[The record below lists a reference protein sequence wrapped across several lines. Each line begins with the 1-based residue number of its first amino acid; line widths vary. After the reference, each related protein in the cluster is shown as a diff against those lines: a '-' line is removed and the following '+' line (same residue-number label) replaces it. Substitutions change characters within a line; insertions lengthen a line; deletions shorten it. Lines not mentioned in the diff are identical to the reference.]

1 MRNIILYLNDDT
13 FISKKYPDK
22 NFSNLD
28 YCLIGSKC
36 SNSFIK
42 EKLITFF
49 KVRIP
54 DILKDKS
61 ILKAE
66 LFIHIDSNKNH
77 IFKEKVDIEIKRI
90 SEYYNLRTITWN
102 DRVSMENI
110 RGYLPIGISDTSNYI
125 CLNITG
131 TIKAWAMNK
140 YPNYG
145 LALSLNY
152 PYQIL
157 EFTSS
162 RGCNKP
168 YILVTFEDRIID
180 NCYPKCECPPIR
192 ITGPMGPR
200 GATGPTGSTGPTGEI
215 GPTGNTG
222 ATGATG
228 SIGPTGVTGPTG
240 NTGVTGEIGPTG
252 NTGATG
258 SIGPTGATGPTGNTG
273 ATGSIGPTGVTG
285 PTGNT
290 GVTGEI
296 GPTGNTGVT
305 GEIGPTGNTGATG
318 SIGPMGATGPT
329 GNTGATGEIGPT
341 GNTGVT
347 GEIGPTGNTGA
358 TGSIGPMGAT
368 GPTGNTGVTGEI
380 GPTGPTGN
388 TGATGSIGP
397 MGATGPTGNTGATGS
412 IGPTGVTGPTGNT
425 GVTGEIGPTGNTGAT
440 GSIGPMG
447 ATGPTGNTG
456 ATGEIGPTGN
466 TGVTGEIGPT
476 GPTGNTGVTGEIGP
490 TGPTGN
496 TGVTGSIG
504 PTGAT
509 GPTGNSSQPVANF
522 LVNAPSPQ
530 TLNNGD
536 AITGWQTIIGNSSSI
551 TVDANGTFT
560 VQENGVYYISVSV
573 ALQPGSSSINQYSFA
588 ILFPILGGKDLAGL
602 TTEPGGGG
610 ILSGYFAGF
619 LFGGTTFTINN
630 FSSTTVGIRNGQS
643 AGTAATLTIF
653 RIADTVMT

>member
-36 SNSFIK
+36 SNSFVK

-200 GATGPTGSTGPTGEI
+200 GATGSTGPTGVT
-215 GPTGNTG
+215 GPTGS
-222 ATGATG
+222 TGATG

-240 NTGVTGEIGPTG
+240 NTGVTG
-252 NTGATG
+252 
-258 SIGPTGATGPTGNTG
+258 SIGPTGATGPTG
-273 ATGSIGPTGVTG
+273 
-285 PTGNT
+285 
-290 GVTGEI
+290 VTGEI
-296 GPTGNTGVT
+296 GPTGA
-305 GEIGPTGNTGATG
+305 TGA
-318 SIGPMGATGPT
+318 
-329 GNTGATGEIGPT
+329 
-341 GNTGVT
+341 
-347 GEIGPTGNTGA
+347 
-358 TGSIGPMGAT
+358 
-368 GPTGNTGVTGEI
+368 
-380 GPTGPTGN
+380 
-388 TGATGSIGP
+388 
-397 MGATGPTGNTGATGS
+397 
-412 IGPTGVTGPTGNT
+412 TGVTGPTG
-425 GVTGEIGPTGNTGAT
+425 
-440 GSIGPMG
+440 
-447 ATGPTGNTG
+447 
-456 ATGEIGPTGN
+456 
-466 TGVTGEIGPT
+466 
-476 GPTGNTGVTGEIGP
+476 
-490 TGPTGN
+490 
-496 TGVTGSIG
+496 
-504 PTGAT
+504 PTGA
-509 GPTGNSSQPVANF
+509 TGNSSQPVANF

-610 ILSGYFAGF
+610 VLSGYFAGF

>member
-36 SNSFIK
+36 SNSFVK

-180 NCYPKCECPPIR
+180 NCYPKCECLPIR

-200 GATGPTGSTGPTGEI
+200 GATGST
-215 GPTGNTG
+215 
-222 ATGATG
+222 
-228 SIGPTGVTGPTG
+228 GPTGVTGPTG
-240 NTGVTGEIGPTG
+240 S
-252 NTGATG
+252 TGATG
-258 SIGPTGATGPTGNTG
+258 SIGPTGPTGNTG

-285 PTGNT
+285 PTGA
-290 GVTGEI
+290 
-296 GPTGNTGVT
+296 
-305 GEIGPTGNTGATG
+305 TGA
-318 SIGPMGATGPT
+318 
-329 GNTGATGEIGPT
+329 
-341 GNTGVT
+341 
-347 GEIGPTGNTGA
+347 
-358 TGSIGPMGAT
+358 
-368 GPTGNTGVTGEI
+368 
-380 GPTGPTGN
+380 
-388 TGATGSIGP
+388 
-397 MGATGPTGNTGATGS
+397 
-412 IGPTGVTGPTGNT
+412 TGVTGPTG
-425 GVTGEIGPTGNTGAT
+425 
-440 GSIGPMG
+440 
-447 ATGPTGNTG
+447 
-456 ATGEIGPTGN
+456 
-466 TGVTGEIGPT
+466 PT
-476 GPTGNTGVTGEIGP
+476 GPTG
-490 TGPTGN
+490 
-496 TGVTGSIG
+496 
-504 PTGAT
+504 A
-509 GPTGNSSQPVANF
+509 TGNSSQPVANF

-610 ILSGYFAGF
+610 VLSGYFAGF

>member
-36 SNSFIK
+36 SNSFVK

-200 GATGPTGSTGPTGEI
+200 GATGSTGPMGVTGPTGSTGATGSIGPT

-222 ATGATG
+222 ATGSIGPTGVTGPTGSTGATG

-240 NTGVTGEIGPTG
+240 NTGVTGSIGPTGATGPTG
-252 NTGATG
+252 NTGVTG
-258 SIGPTGATGPTGNTG
+258 SIGPTGATGPTGNTGEIGPTGATGPTGVTGEIGPTGNTG

-285 PTGNT
+285 PTG
-290 GVTGEI
+290 
-296 GPTGNTGVT
+296 
-305 GEIGPTGNTGATG
+305 A
-318 SIGPMGATGPT
+318 
-329 GNTGATGEIGPT
+329 
-341 GNTGVT
+341 
-347 GEIGPTGNTGA
+347 
-358 TGSIGPMGAT
+358 
-368 GPTGNTGVTGEI
+368 
-380 GPTGPTGN
+380 
-388 TGATGSIGP
+388 
-397 MGATGPTGNTGATGS
+397 
-412 IGPTGVTGPTGNT
+412 
-425 GVTGEIGPTGNTGAT
+425 
-440 GSIGPMG
+440 
-447 ATGPTGNTG
+447 
-456 ATGEIGPTGN
+456 
-466 TGVTGEIGPT
+466 
-476 GPTGNTGVTGEIGP
+476 
-490 TGPTGN
+490 
-496 TGVTGSIG
+496 TGSIG

-509 GPTGNSSQPVANF
+509 GATGVTGPTGPTGATGNSSQPVANF

-551 TVDANGTFT
+551 TVDTNGTFT

-610 ILSGYFAGF
+610 VLSGYFAGF

>member
-36 SNSFIK
+36 SNSFVK

-200 GATGPTGSTGPTGEI
+200 GATGSTGPMGVTGPTGS
-215 GPTGNTG
+215 
-222 ATGATG
+222 TGATG
-228 SIGPTGVTGPTG
+228 SIGP
-240 NTGVTGEIGPTG
+240 
-252 NTGATG
+252 
-258 SIGPTGATGPTGNTG
+258 TGPTGNTG

-290 GVTGEI
+290 G
-296 GPTGNTGVT
+296 
-305 GEIGPTGNTGATG
+305 
-318 SIGPMGATGPT
+318 
-329 GNTGATGEIGPT
+329 
-341 GNTGVT
+341 
-347 GEIGPTGNTGA
+347 
-358 TGSIGPMGAT
+358 
-368 GPTGNTGVTGEI
+368 
-380 GPTGPTGN
+380 
-388 TGATGSIGP
+388 
-397 MGATGPTGNTGATGS
+397 ATGS
-412 IGPTGVTGPTGNT
+412 IGPTGVTGPTG
-425 GVTGEIGPTGNTGAT
+425 A
-440 GSIGPMG
+440 
-447 ATGPTGNTG
+447 
-456 ATGEIGPTGN
+456 
-466 TGVTGEIGPT
+466 
-476 GPTGNTGVTGEIGP
+476 
-490 TGPTGN
+490 
-496 TGVTGSIG
+496 TGSIG

-509 GPTGNSSQPVANF
+509 GATGVTGPTGPTGATGNSSQPVANF

-551 TVDANGTFT
+551 TVDTNGTFT

-610 ILSGYFAGF
+610 VLSGYFAGF

>member
-36 SNSFIK
+36 SNSFVK

-180 NCYPKCECPPIR
+180 NCYPKCECLPIR

-200 GATGPTGSTGPTGEI
+200 GATGSTGPTGVTGPTGSTGATGSIGPT

-222 ATGATG
+222 ATGSIGPTGVTGPTGSTGATG

-240 NTGVTGEIGPTG
+240 NTGVTGSIGPTGATGPTGVTGEIGPTG
-252 NTGATG
+252 VTG
-258 SIGPTGATGPTGNTG
+258 SIGPTGATGVTGEIGPTGPTGVTGSIGPTGATGPTGNTGVTGVTGPTGATGPTGVTGEIGPTGATGPTGVTGEIGPTGATGPTGPTGNTG

-285 PTGNT
+285 PTGA
-290 GVTGEI
+290 
-296 GPTGNTGVT
+296 
-305 GEIGPTGNTGATG
+305 TGA
-318 SIGPMGATGPT
+318 
-329 GNTGATGEIGPT
+329 
-341 GNTGVT
+341 
-347 GEIGPTGNTGA
+347 
-358 TGSIGPMGAT
+358 
-368 GPTGNTGVTGEI
+368 
-380 GPTGPTGN
+380 
-388 TGATGSIGP
+388 
-397 MGATGPTGNTGATGS
+397 
-412 IGPTGVTGPTGNT
+412 TGVTGPTG
-425 GVTGEIGPTGNTGAT
+425 
-440 GSIGPMG
+440 
-447 ATGPTGNTG
+447 
-456 ATGEIGPTGN
+456 
-466 TGVTGEIGPT
+466 
-476 GPTGNTGVTGEIGP
+476 
-490 TGPTGN
+490 
-496 TGVTGSIG
+496 
-504 PTGAT
+504 PTGA
-509 GPTGNSSQPVANF
+509 TGNSSQPVANF

-610 ILSGYFAGF
+610 VLSGYFAGF

>member
-77 IFKEKVDIEIKRI
+77 VFKEKVDIEIKRI

-200 GATGPTGSTGPTGEI
+200 GATGPTGAIGPTGPTGNTGATGSIGPTGATGPTGEIGPTGPTGAIGPTGSTGPTGEI

-252 NTGATG
+252 PTGNTGATG
-258 SIGPTGATGPTGNTG
+258 SIGPTGVTGPTGEIGPTGPTGNTG

-285 PTGNT
+285 PTG
-290 GVTGEI
+290 EI
-296 GPTGNTGVT
+296 GPTGD
-305 GEIGPTGNTGATG
+305 I
-318 SIGPMGATGPT
+318 
-329 GNTGATGEIGPT
+329 
-341 GNTGVT
+341 
-347 GEIGPTGNTGA
+347 
-358 TGSIGPMGAT
+358 
-368 GPTGNTGVTGEI
+368 
-380 GPTGPTGN
+380 
-388 TGATGSIGP
+388 
-397 MGATGPTGNTGATGS
+397 
-412 IGPTGVTGPTGNT
+412 
-425 GVTGEIGPTGNTGAT
+425 
-440 GSIGPMG
+440 
-447 ATGPTGNTG
+447 
-456 ATGEIGPTGN
+456 
-466 TGVTGEIGPT
+466 
-476 GPTGNTGVTGEIGP
+476 
-490 TGPTGN
+490 
-496 TGVTGSIG
+496 
-504 PTGAT
+504 
-509 GPTGNSSQPVANF
+509 
-522 LVNAPSPQ
+522 
-530 TLNNGD
+530 
-536 AITGWQTIIGNSSSI
+536 
-551 TVDANGTFT
+551 
-560 VQENGVYYISVSV
+560 
-573 ALQPGSSSINQYSFA
+573 
-588 ILFPILGGKDLAGL
+588 
-602 TTEPGGGG
+602 
-610 ILSGYFAGF
+610 
-619 LFGGTTFTINN
+619 
-630 FSSTTVGIRNGQS
+630 
-643 AGTAATLTIF
+643 
-653 RIADTVMT
+653 

>member
-36 SNSFIK
+36 SNSFVK

-180 NCYPKCECPPIR
+180 NCYPKCECLPIR

-200 GATGPTGSTGPTGEI
+200 GATGSTGPTGVTGPTGSTGATGSIGPT

-222 ATGATG
+222 ATGSIGPTGVTGPTGSTGATG

-240 NTGVTGEIGPTG
+240 NTGVTGSIGPTGATGPTGVTGEIGPTG
-252 NTGATG
+252 VT
-258 SIGPTGATGPTGNTG
+258 GPTGATGPTGNTG

-285 PTGNT
+285 PTGA
-290 GVTGEI
+290 
-296 GPTGNTGVT
+296 
-305 GEIGPTGNTGATG
+305 TGA
-318 SIGPMGATGPT
+318 
-329 GNTGATGEIGPT
+329 
-341 GNTGVT
+341 
-347 GEIGPTGNTGA
+347 
-358 TGSIGPMGAT
+358 
-368 GPTGNTGVTGEI
+368 
-380 GPTGPTGN
+380 
-388 TGATGSIGP
+388 
-397 MGATGPTGNTGATGS
+397 
-412 IGPTGVTGPTGNT
+412 TGVTGPTG
-425 GVTGEIGPTGNTGAT
+425 
-440 GSIGPMG
+440 
-447 ATGPTGNTG
+447 
-456 ATGEIGPTGN
+456 
-466 TGVTGEIGPT
+466 PT
-476 GPTGNTGVTGEIGP
+476 GPTG
-490 TGPTGN
+490 
-496 TGVTGSIG
+496 
-504 PTGAT
+504 A
-509 GPTGNSSQPVANF
+509 TGNSSQPVANF

-610 ILSGYFAGF
+610 VLSGYFAGF

>member
-36 SNSFIK
+36 SNSFVK

-200 GATGPTGSTGPTGEI
+200 GATGSTGPTGVTGPTGNTGVTGSIGPTGATGPTGVTGEI
-215 GPTGNTG
+215 GPTG
-222 ATGATG
+222 A
-228 SIGPTGVTGPTG
+228 TGPTG

-252 NTGATG
+252 ATGPTGNTGVTG
-258 SIGPTGATGPTGNTG
+258 EIGLTGATGPTGNTG

-285 PTGNT
+285 PTG
-290 GVTGEI
+290 
-296 GPTGNTGVT
+296 
-305 GEIGPTGNTGATG
+305 A
-318 SIGPMGATGPT
+318 
-329 GNTGATGEIGPT
+329 
-341 GNTGVT
+341 
-347 GEIGPTGNTGA
+347 
-358 TGSIGPMGAT
+358 
-368 GPTGNTGVTGEI
+368 
-380 GPTGPTGN
+380 
-388 TGATGSIGP
+388 
-397 MGATGPTGNTGATGS
+397 
-412 IGPTGVTGPTGNT
+412 TGVTGPTG
-425 GVTGEIGPTGNTGAT
+425 P
-440 GSIGPMG
+440 
-447 ATGPTGNTG
+447 
-456 ATGEIGPTGN
+456 
-466 TGVTGEIGPT
+466 
-476 GPTGNTGVTGEIGP
+476 
-490 TGPTGN
+490 
-496 TGVTGSIG
+496 
-504 PTGAT
+504 T

-610 ILSGYFAGF
+610 VLSGYFAGF

>member
-36 SNSFIK
+36 SNSFVK

-140 YPNYG
+140 YHNYG

-180 NCYPKCECPPIR
+180 NCYPKCECLPIR

-200 GATGPTGSTGPTGEI
+200 GATGSTGPTGVTGPTGSTGATGSIGPT

-222 ATGATG
+222 ATGSIGATGVTGPTGSTGATG

-240 NTGVTGEIGPTG
+240 NTGVTG
-252 NTGATG
+252 
-258 SIGPTGATGPTGNTG
+258 SIGPTGATG
-273 ATGSIGPTGVTG
+273 ATGVTG
-285 PTGNT
+285 PTG
-290 GVTGEI
+290 
-296 GPTGNTGVT
+296 
-305 GEIGPTGNTGATG
+305 A
-318 SIGPMGATGPT
+318 
-329 GNTGATGEIGPT
+329 
-341 GNTGVT
+341 
-347 GEIGPTGNTGA
+347 
-358 TGSIGPMGAT
+358 
-368 GPTGNTGVTGEI
+368 
-380 GPTGPTGN
+380 
-388 TGATGSIGP
+388 
-397 MGATGPTGNTGATGS
+397 
-412 IGPTGVTGPTGNT
+412 
-425 GVTGEIGPTGNTGAT
+425 
-440 GSIGPMG
+440 
-447 ATGPTGNTG
+447 
-456 ATGEIGPTGN
+456 
-466 TGVTGEIGPT
+466 
-476 GPTGNTGVTGEIGP
+476 
-490 TGPTGN
+490 
-496 TGVTGSIG
+496 
-504 PTGAT
+504 
-509 GPTGNSSQPVANF
+509 TGNSSQPVANF

-610 ILSGYFAGF
+610 VLSGYFAGF

>member
-1 MRNIILYLNDDT
+1 
-13 FISKKYPDK
+13 
-22 NFSNLD
+22 
-28 YCLIGSKC
+28 
-36 SNSFIK
+36 
-42 EKLITFF
+42 
-49 KVRIP
+49 
-54 DILKDKS
+54 
-61 ILKAE
+61 
-66 LFIHIDSNKNH
+66 
-77 IFKEKVDIEIKRI
+77 
-90 SEYYNLRTITWN
+90 
-102 DRVSMENI
+102 
-110 RGYLPIGISDTSNYI
+110 
-125 CLNITG
+125 
-131 TIKAWAMNK
+131 
-140 YPNYG
+140 
-145 LALSLNY
+145 
-152 PYQIL
+152 
-157 EFTSS
+157 
-162 RGCNKP
+162 
-168 YILVTFEDRIID
+168 
-180 NCYPKCECPPIR
+180 
-192 ITGPMGPR
+192 
-200 GATGPTGSTGPTGEI
+200 
-215 GPTGNTG
+215 
-222 ATGATG
+222 
-228 SIGPTGVTGPTG
+228 
-240 NTGVTGEIGPTG
+240 
-252 NTGATG
+252 
-258 SIGPTGATGPTGNTG
+258 
-273 ATGSIGPTGVTG
+273 
-285 PTGNT
+285 
-290 GVTGEI
+290 
-296 GPTGNTGVT
+296 TGNTGVT

-341 GNTGVT
+341 
-347 GEIGPTGNTGA
+347 
-358 TGSIGPMGAT
+358 
-368 GPTGNTGVTGEI
+368 
-380 GPTGPTGN
+380 
-388 TGATGSIGP
+388 
-397 MGATGPTGNTGATGS
+397 
-412 IGPTGVTGPTGNT
+412 
-425 GVTGEIGPTGNTGAT
+425 
-440 GSIGPMG
+440 
-447 ATGPTGNTG
+447 
-456 ATGEIGPTGN
+456 GPTGN

>member
-36 SNSFIK
+36 SNSFVK

-200 GATGPTGSTGPTGEI
+200 GATGSTGPTGVTGPTGSTGATGSIGPT

-222 ATGATG
+222 ATGSIGPTGVTGPTGSTGATG

-252 NTGATG
+252 V
-258 SIGPTGATGPTGNTG
+258 TGPTGNTG

-285 PTGNT
+285 PTG
-290 GVTGEI
+290 
-296 GPTGNTGVT
+296 
-305 GEIGPTGNTGATG
+305 A
-318 SIGPMGATGPT
+318 
-329 GNTGATGEIGPT
+329 
-341 GNTGVT
+341 
-347 GEIGPTGNTGA
+347 
-358 TGSIGPMGAT
+358 
-368 GPTGNTGVTGEI
+368 
-380 GPTGPTGN
+380 
-388 TGATGSIGP
+388 
-397 MGATGPTGNTGATGS
+397 
-412 IGPTGVTGPTGNT
+412 
-425 GVTGEIGPTGNTGAT
+425 
-440 GSIGPMG
+440 
-447 ATGPTGNTG
+447 
-456 ATGEIGPTGN
+456 
-466 TGVTGEIGPT
+466 
-476 GPTGNTGVTGEIGP
+476 
-490 TGPTGN
+490 
-496 TGVTGSIG
+496 TGSIG

-509 GPTGNSSQPVANF
+509 GATGVTGPTGPTGATGNSSQPVANF

-610 ILSGYFAGF
+610 VLSGYFAGF

>member
-36 SNSFIK
+36 SNSFVK

-200 GATGPTGSTGPTGEI
+200 GATGSTGPMGVTGPTGS
-215 GPTGNTG
+215 
-222 ATGATG
+222 TGATG

-240 NTGVTGEIGPTG
+240 NTGVTG
-252 NTGATG
+252 
-258 SIGPTGATGPTGNTG
+258 SIGPT
-273 ATGSIGPTGVTG
+273 
-285 PTGNT
+285 
-290 GVTGEI
+290 
-296 GPTGNTGVT
+296 
-305 GEIGPTGNTGATG
+305 
-318 SIGPMGATGPT
+318 
-329 GNTGATGEIGPT
+329 
-341 GNTGVT
+341 
-347 GEIGPTGNTGA
+347 
-358 TGSIGPMGAT
+358 GAT

-380 GPTGPTGN
+380 GPTG
-388 TGATGSIGP
+388 A
-397 MGATGPTGNTGATGS
+397 
-412 IGPTGVTGPTGNT
+412 TGPTGNT
-425 GVTGEIGPTGNTGAT
+425 GVTGEIGPTGATGAT
-440 GSIGPMG
+440 G
-447 ATGPTGNTG
+447 
-456 ATGEIGPTGN
+456 
-466 TGVTGEIGPT
+466 VTGPT
-476 GPTGNTGVTGEIGP
+476 GPTG
-490 TGPTGN
+490 
-496 TGVTGSIG
+496 
-504 PTGAT
+504 A
-509 GPTGNSSQPVANF
+509 TGNSSQPVANF

-551 TVDANGTFT
+551 TVDTNGTFT

-610 ILSGYFAGF
+610 VLSGYFAGF

>member
-1 MRNIILYLNDDT
+1 
-13 FISKKYPDK
+13 
-22 NFSNLD
+22 
-28 YCLIGSKC
+28 
-36 SNSFIK
+36 
-42 EKLITFF
+42 
-49 KVRIP
+49 
-54 DILKDKS
+54 
-61 ILKAE
+61 
-66 LFIHIDSNKNH
+66 
-77 IFKEKVDIEIKRI
+77 
-90 SEYYNLRTITWN
+90 
-102 DRVSMENI
+102 
-110 RGYLPIGISDTSNYI
+110 
-125 CLNITG
+125 
-131 TIKAWAMNK
+131 
-140 YPNYG
+140 
-145 LALSLNY
+145 
-152 PYQIL
+152 
-157 EFTSS
+157 
-162 RGCNKP
+162 
-168 YILVTFEDRIID
+168 
-180 NCYPKCECPPIR
+180 
-192 ITGPMGPR
+192 
-200 GATGPTGSTGPTGEI
+200 
-215 GPTGNTG
+215 
-222 ATGATG
+222 
-228 SIGPTGVTGPTG
+228 
-240 NTGVTGEIGPTG
+240 
-252 NTGATG
+252 
-258 SIGPTGATGPTGNTG
+258 
-273 ATGSIGPTGVTG
+273 
-285 PTGNT
+285 
-290 GVTGEI
+290 
-296 GPTGNTGVT
+296 
-305 GEIGPTGNTGATG
+305 
-318 SIGPMGATGPT
+318 
-329 GNTGATGEIGPT
+329 
-341 GNTGVT
+341 
-347 GEIGPTGNTGA
+347 
-358 TGSIGPMGAT
+358 
-368 GPTGNTGVTGEI
+368 
-380 GPTGPTGN
+380 
-388 TGATGSIGP
+388 
-397 MGATGPTGNTGATGS
+397 ATGS

-456 ATGEIGPTGN
+456 ATGEIGPTGPTGN

>member
-36 SNSFIK
+36 SNSFVK

-180 NCYPKCECPPIR
+180 NCYPKCECLPIR

-200 GATGPTGSTGPTGEI
+200 GATGSTGPTGVT

-222 ATGATG
+222 ATGSIGPTGVTGPTGSIGPTGVTGSTGSTGATG

-240 NTGVTGEIGPTG
+240 NTGVTGSIGPTGVTGPTG
-252 NTGATG
+252 NTGEIGPTGATGPTGPTG

-273 ATGSIGPTGVTG
+273 V
-285 PTGNT
+285 
-290 GVTGEI
+290 
-296 GPTGNTGVT
+296 
-305 GEIGPTGNTGATG
+305 
-318 SIGPMGATGPT
+318 M
-329 GNTGATGEIGPT
+329 
-341 GNTGVT
+341 
-347 GEIGPTGNTGA
+347 
-358 TGSIGPMGAT
+358 
-368 GPTGNTGVTGEI
+368 
-380 GPTGPTGN
+380 
-388 TGATGSIGP
+388 
-397 MGATGPTGNTGATGS
+397 
-412 IGPTGVTGPTGNT
+412 
-425 GVTGEIGPTGNTGAT
+425 
-440 GSIGPMG
+440 
-447 ATGPTGNTG
+447 
-456 ATGEIGPTGN
+456 
-466 TGVTGEIGPT
+466 GEIGPT

-490 TGPTGN
+490 TGVTGPTGSIGP
-496 TGVTGSIG
+496 TGVTGPTGATGSIGPTGVTGPTGATGSIGPTGVTGPTGATGSIG

-509 GPTGNSSQPVANF
+509 GATGVTGPTGATGNSSQPVANF

-610 ILSGYFAGF
+610 VLSGYFAGF

>member
-36 SNSFIK
+36 SNSFVK

-110 RGYLPIGISDTSNYI
+110 RGYLPVGISDTSNYI

-180 NCYPKCECPPIR
+180 NCYPKCECLPIR

-200 GATGPTGSTGPTGEI
+200 GATGST
-215 GPTGNTG
+215 
-222 ATGATG
+222 
-228 SIGPTGVTGPTG
+228 GPTGVTGPTG
-240 NTGVTGEIGPTG
+240 S
-252 NTGATG
+252 TGATG
-258 SIGPTGATGPTGNTG
+258 SIGPTGPTGNTG

-285 PTGNT
+285 PTG
-290 GVTGEI
+290 
-296 GPTGNTGVT
+296 
-305 GEIGPTGNTGATG
+305 AK
-318 SIGPMGATGPT
+318 
-329 GNTGATGEIGPT
+329 
-341 GNTGVT
+341 
-347 GEIGPTGNTGA
+347 
-358 TGSIGPMGAT
+358 
-368 GPTGNTGVTGEI
+368 
-380 GPTGPTGN
+380 
-388 TGATGSIGP
+388 
-397 MGATGPTGNTGATGS
+397 
-412 IGPTGVTGPTGNT
+412 
-425 GVTGEIGPTGNTGAT
+425 
-440 GSIGPMG
+440 
-447 ATGPTGNTG
+447 
-456 ATGEIGPTGN
+456 
-466 TGVTGEIGPT
+466 
-476 GPTGNTGVTGEIGP
+476 
-490 TGPTGN
+490 
-496 TGVTGSIG
+496 GSIG

-509 GPTGNSSQPVANF
+509 GATGVTGPTGPTGATGNSSQPVANF

-610 ILSGYFAGF
+610 VLSGYFAGF

>member
-36 SNSFIK
+36 SNSFVK

-200 GATGPTGSTGPTGEI
+200 GATGSTGPTG
-215 GPTGNTG
+215 
-222 ATGATG
+222 
-228 SIGPTGVTGPTG
+228 V
-240 NTGVTGEIGPTG
+240 
-252 NTGATG
+252 
-258 SIGPTGATGPTGNTG
+258 TGPTGNTG

-290 GVTGEI
+290 GATGSI
-296 GPTGNTGVT
+296 GPTGVT
-305 GEIGPTGNTGATG
+305 GPTGSTGATG
-318 SIGPMGATGPT
+318 SIGPTGVT
-329 GNTGATGEIGPT
+329 GST

-347 GEIGPTGNTGA
+347 GV
-358 TGSIGPMGAT
+358 T

-388 TGATGSIGP
+388 TGV
-397 MGATGPTGNTGATGS
+397 TGS
-412 IGPTGVTGPTGNT
+412 IGPTGVT
-425 GVTGEIGPTGNTGAT
+425 
-440 GSIGPMG
+440 
-447 ATGPTGNTG
+447 
-456 ATGEIGPTGN
+456 GPTGN

-496 TGVTGSIG
+496 TGATGSIGPTGVTGPTGATGSIG
-504 PTGAT
+504 PTGA
-509 GPTGNSSQPVANF
+509 TGNSSQPVANF

-560 VQENGVYYISVSV
+560 VQENGVYYISISV

-610 ILSGYFAGF
+610 VLSGYFAGF

>member
-36 SNSFIK
+36 SNSFVK

-180 NCYPKCECPPIR
+180 NCYPKCECLPIR

-200 GATGPTGSTGPTGEI
+200 GATGSTGPTGVT

-222 ATGATG
+222 ATGSIGPTGVTGPTGSIGPTGVTGSTGSTGATG

-240 NTGVTGEIGPTG
+240 NTGVTG
-252 NTGATG
+252 
-258 SIGPTGATGPTGNTG
+258 
-273 ATGSIGPTGVTG
+273 SIGPTGVTG

-290 GVTGEI
+290 GEI
-296 GPTGNTGVT
+296 GPT
-305 GEIGPTGNTGATG
+305 
-318 SIGPMGATGPT
+318 GATGPT
-329 GNTGATGEIGPT
+329 GP
-341 GNTGVT
+341 
-347 GEIGPTGNTGA
+347 
-358 TGSIGPMGAT
+358 
-368 GPTGNTGVTGEI
+368 
-380 GPTGPTGN
+380 
-388 TGATGSIGP
+388 
-397 MGATGPTGNTGATGS
+397 
-412 IGPTGVTGPTGNT
+412 
-425 GVTGEIGPTGNTGAT
+425 
-440 GSIGPMG
+440 
-447 ATGPTGNTG
+447 
-456 ATGEIGPTGN
+456 
-466 TGVTGEIGPT
+466 
-476 GPTGNTGVTGEIGP
+476 
-490 TGPTGN
+490 
-496 TGVTGSIG
+496 TGSIG

-509 GPTGNSSQPVANF
+509 GATGVTGPTGPTGATGNSSQPVANF

-610 ILSGYFAGF
+610 VLSGYFAGF

>member
-36 SNSFIK
+36 SNSFVK

-180 NCYPKCECPPIR
+180 NCYPKCECLPIR

-200 GATGPTGSTGPTGEI
+200 GATGSTGPTGVTGPTGSTGATGSIGPT

-222 ATGATG
+222 ATGSIGPTGVTGPTGSTGATG

-240 NTGVTGEIGPTG
+240 NTGVTGSIGPTGVTGPTG
-252 NTGATG
+252 NTGVTGSIGPTGATG
-258 SIGPTGATGPTGNTG
+258 PTGNTGVTGEIGPTGATGPTGNTG

-285 PTGNT
+285 PTG
-290 GVTGEI
+290 
-296 GPTGNTGVT
+296 
-305 GEIGPTGNTGATG
+305 A
-318 SIGPMGATGPT
+318 
-329 GNTGATGEIGPT
+329 
-341 GNTGVT
+341 
-347 GEIGPTGNTGA
+347 
-358 TGSIGPMGAT
+358 
-368 GPTGNTGVTGEI
+368 
-380 GPTGPTGN
+380 
-388 TGATGSIGP
+388 
-397 MGATGPTGNTGATGS
+397 
-412 IGPTGVTGPTGNT
+412 TGVTGP
-425 GVTGEIGPTGNTGAT
+425 
-440 GSIGPMG
+440 
-447 ATGPTGNTG
+447 
-456 ATGEIGPTGN
+456 
-466 TGVTGEIGPT
+466 
-476 GPTGNTGVTGEIGP
+476 
-490 TGPTGN
+490 
-496 TGVTGSIG
+496 
-504 PTGAT
+504 T

-610 ILSGYFAGF
+610 VLSGYFAGF

>member
-36 SNSFIK
+36 SNSFVK

-110 RGYLPIGISDTSNYI
+110 RGYLPVGISDTSNYI

-180 NCYPKCECPPIR
+180 NCYPKCECLPIR

-200 GATGPTGSTGPTGEI
+200 GATGSTGPTGVTGPTGSTGATGSIGPT

-222 ATGATG
+222 ATGSIGPTGVTGPTGSTGATG

-240 NTGVTGEIGPTG
+240 NTGVTGSIGPTGATGPTG
-252 NTGATG
+252 NTGVTG
-258 SIGPTGATGPTGNTG
+258 SIGPTGATGPTGTTGEIGPTGATGPTGNTGVTGEIGPTGATGPTGNTGVTGEIGPTGATGPTGVTGEIGPTGNTG

-285 PTGNT
+285 PTG
-290 GVTGEI
+290 
-296 GPTGNTGVT
+296 
-305 GEIGPTGNTGATG
+305 A
-318 SIGPMGATGPT
+318 
-329 GNTGATGEIGPT
+329 
-341 GNTGVT
+341 
-347 GEIGPTGNTGA
+347 
-358 TGSIGPMGAT
+358 
-368 GPTGNTGVTGEI
+368 
-380 GPTGPTGN
+380 
-388 TGATGSIGP
+388 
-397 MGATGPTGNTGATGS
+397 
-412 IGPTGVTGPTGNT
+412 
-425 GVTGEIGPTGNTGAT
+425 
-440 GSIGPMG
+440 
-447 ATGPTGNTG
+447 
-456 ATGEIGPTGN
+456 
-466 TGVTGEIGPT
+466 
-476 GPTGNTGVTGEIGP
+476 
-490 TGPTGN
+490 
-496 TGVTGSIG
+496 TGSIG

-509 GPTGNSSQPVANF
+509 GATGVTGPTGPTGATGNSSQPVANF

-610 ILSGYFAGF
+610 VLSGYFAGF

>member
-36 SNSFIK
+36 SNSFVK

-110 RGYLPIGISDTSNYI
+110 RGYLPVGISDTSNYI

-180 NCYPKCECPPIR
+180 NCYPKCECLPIR

-200 GATGPTGSTGPTGEI
+200 GATGST
-215 GPTGNTG
+215 
-222 ATGATG
+222 
-228 SIGPTGVTGPTG
+228 GPTGVTGPTG
-240 NTGVTGEIGPTG
+240 S
-252 NTGATG
+252 TGATG
-258 SIGPTGATGPTGNTG
+258 SIGPTGPTGNTG

-285 PTGNT
+285 PTG
-290 GVTGEI
+290 
-296 GPTGNTGVT
+296 
-305 GEIGPTGNTGATG
+305 A
-318 SIGPMGATGPT
+318 
-329 GNTGATGEIGPT
+329 
-341 GNTGVT
+341 
-347 GEIGPTGNTGA
+347 
-358 TGSIGPMGAT
+358 
-368 GPTGNTGVTGEI
+368 
-380 GPTGPTGN
+380 
-388 TGATGSIGP
+388 
-397 MGATGPTGNTGATGS
+397 
-412 IGPTGVTGPTGNT
+412 TGVTGPTG
-425 GVTGEIGPTGNTGAT
+425 
-440 GSIGPMG
+440 
-447 ATGPTGNTG
+447 
-456 ATGEIGPTGN
+456 
-466 TGVTGEIGPT
+466 
-476 GPTGNTGVTGEIGP
+476 
-490 TGPTGN
+490 
-496 TGVTGSIG
+496 
-504 PTGAT
+504 PTGA
-509 GPTGNSSQPVANF
+509 TGNSSQPVANF

-610 ILSGYFAGF
+610 VLSGYFAGF

>member
-36 SNSFIK
+36 SNSFVK

-200 GATGPTGSTGPTGEI
+200 GATGSTGPMGVTGPTGS
-215 GPTGNTG
+215 
-222 ATGATG
+222 TGATG
-228 SIGPTGVTGPTG
+228 SIGP
-240 NTGVTGEIGPTG
+240 
-252 NTGATG
+252 
-258 SIGPTGATGPTGNTG
+258 TGPTGNTG

-285 PTGNT
+285 PTGS
-290 GVTGEI
+290 
-296 GPTGNTGVT
+296 
-305 GEIGPTGNTGATG
+305 TGATG
-318 SIGPMGATGPT
+318 SIGA
-329 GNTGATGEIGPT
+329 
-341 GNTGVT
+341 
-347 GEIGPTGNTGA
+347 
-358 TGSIGPMGAT
+358 
-368 GPTGNTGVTGEI
+368 
-380 GPTGPTGN
+380 
-388 TGATGSIGP
+388 
-397 MGATGPTGNTGATGS
+397 
-412 IGPTGVTGPTGNT
+412 TGVTGPTG
-425 GVTGEIGPTGNTGAT
+425 
-440 GSIGPMG
+440 
-447 ATGPTGNTG
+447 
-456 ATGEIGPTGN
+456 
-466 TGVTGEIGPT
+466 
-476 GPTGNTGVTGEIGP
+476 
-490 TGPTGN
+490 
-496 TGVTGSIG
+496 
-504 PTGAT
+504 PTGA
-509 GPTGNSSQPVANF
+509 TGNSSQPVANF

-551 TVDANGTFT
+551 TVDTNGTFT

-610 ILSGYFAGF
+610 VLSGYFAGF

>member
-36 SNSFIK
+36 SNSFVK

-110 RGYLPIGISDTSNYI
+110 RGYLPVGISDTSNYI

-180 NCYPKCECPPIR
+180 NCYPKCECLPIR

-200 GATGPTGSTGPTGEI
+200 GATGSTGPTGVTGPTGSTGATGSIGPT

-222 ATGATG
+222 ATGSIGPTGVTGPTGSTGATG

-240 NTGVTGEIGPTG
+240 NTGVTGSIGPTGATGPTG
-252 NTGATG
+252 NTGVTGSIGPTGVTGPTGNTGEIGPTGATGPTGVTG
-258 SIGPTGATGPTGNTG
+258 SIGPTGATGPTGEIGPTGATGPTGVTGEIGPTGNTG

-285 PTGNT
+285 PTG
-290 GVTGEI
+290 
-296 GPTGNTGVT
+296 
-305 GEIGPTGNTGATG
+305 A
-318 SIGPMGATGPT
+318 
-329 GNTGATGEIGPT
+329 
-341 GNTGVT
+341 
-347 GEIGPTGNTGA
+347 
-358 TGSIGPMGAT
+358 
-368 GPTGNTGVTGEI
+368 
-380 GPTGPTGN
+380 
-388 TGATGSIGP
+388 
-397 MGATGPTGNTGATGS
+397 
-412 IGPTGVTGPTGNT
+412 
-425 GVTGEIGPTGNTGAT
+425 
-440 GSIGPMG
+440 
-447 ATGPTGNTG
+447 
-456 ATGEIGPTGN
+456 
-466 TGVTGEIGPT
+466 
-476 GPTGNTGVTGEIGP
+476 
-490 TGPTGN
+490 
-496 TGVTGSIG
+496 TGSIG

-509 GPTGNSSQPVANF
+509 GATGVTGPTGPTGATGNSSQPVANF

-610 ILSGYFAGF
+610 VLSGYFAGF

>member
-1 MRNIILYLNDDT
+1 
-13 FISKKYPDK
+13 
-22 NFSNLD
+22 
-28 YCLIGSKC
+28 
-36 SNSFIK
+36 
-42 EKLITFF
+42 
-49 KVRIP
+49 
-54 DILKDKS
+54 
-61 ILKAE
+61 
-66 LFIHIDSNKNH
+66 
-77 IFKEKVDIEIKRI
+77 
-90 SEYYNLRTITWN
+90 
-102 DRVSMENI
+102 
-110 RGYLPIGISDTSNYI
+110 
-125 CLNITG
+125 
-131 TIKAWAMNK
+131 
-140 YPNYG
+140 
-145 LALSLNY
+145 
-152 PYQIL
+152 
-157 EFTSS
+157 
-162 RGCNKP
+162 
-168 YILVTFEDRIID
+168 
-180 NCYPKCECPPIR
+180 
-192 ITGPMGPR
+192 MG
-200 GATGPTGSTGPTGEI
+200 A
-215 GPTGNTG
+215 
-222 ATGATG
+222 
-228 SIGPTGVTGPTG
+228 TGPTG
-240 NTGVTGEIGPTG
+240 NTGVTGEIGP
-252 NTGATG
+252 
-258 SIGPTGATGPTGNTG
+258 
-273 ATGSIGPTGVTG
+273 
-285 PTGNT
+285 
-290 GVTGEI
+290 
-296 GPTGNTGVT
+296 
-305 GEIGPTGNTGATG
+305 
-318 SIGPMGATGPT
+318 
-329 GNTGATGEIGPT
+329 
-341 GNTGVT
+341 
-347 GEIGPTGNTGA
+347 
-358 TGSIGPMGAT
+358 T

-397 MGATGPTGNTGATGS
+397 MGATGPTGNTG
-412 IGPTGVTGPTGNT
+412 
-425 GVTGEIGPTGNTGAT
+425 VTGEIGPT
-440 GSIGPMG
+440 
-447 ATGPTGNTG
+447 
-456 ATGEIGPTGN
+456 GPTGN

-504 PTGAT
+504 PTGATGPKGATGPT

>member
-36 SNSFIK
+36 SNSFVK

-200 GATGPTGSTGPTGEI
+200 GATGSTGPMGVTGPTGSTGATGSIGPT

-222 ATGATG
+222 ATGSIGPTGVTGPTGSTGATG

-240 NTGVTGEIGPTG
+240 NTGVTGSIGPTGVTGPTG
-252 NTGATG
+252 NTGE
-258 SIGPTGATGPTGNTG
+258 IGPTGATGPTGNTGVTGEIGPTGATGPTGVTGEIGPTGNTG

-285 PTGNT
+285 PTG
-290 GVTGEI
+290 
-296 GPTGNTGVT
+296 
-305 GEIGPTGNTGATG
+305 A
-318 SIGPMGATGPT
+318 
-329 GNTGATGEIGPT
+329 
-341 GNTGVT
+341 
-347 GEIGPTGNTGA
+347 
-358 TGSIGPMGAT
+358 
-368 GPTGNTGVTGEI
+368 
-380 GPTGPTGN
+380 
-388 TGATGSIGP
+388 
-397 MGATGPTGNTGATGS
+397 
-412 IGPTGVTGPTGNT
+412 
-425 GVTGEIGPTGNTGAT
+425 
-440 GSIGPMG
+440 
-447 ATGPTGNTG
+447 
-456 ATGEIGPTGN
+456 
-466 TGVTGEIGPT
+466 
-476 GPTGNTGVTGEIGP
+476 
-490 TGPTGN
+490 
-496 TGVTGSIG
+496 TGSIG

-509 GPTGNSSQPVANF
+509 GATGVTGPTGPTGATGNSSQPVANF

-551 TVDANGTFT
+551 TVDTNGTFT

-610 ILSGYFAGF
+610 VLSGYFAGF

>member
-425 GVTGEIGPTGNTGAT
+425 GAT

-456 ATGEIGPTGN
+456 ATGEIGPTGPTGN

>member
-36 SNSFIK
+36 SNSFVK

-200 GATGPTGSTGPTGEI
+200 GATGSTGPMGVTGPTGSTGATGSIGPT

-222 ATGATG
+222 ATGSIGPTGVTGPTGSTGATG

-240 NTGVTGEIGPTG
+240 NTGVTG
-252 NTGATG
+252 
-258 SIGPTGATGPTGNTG
+258 SIGPTGATG
-273 ATGSIGPTGVTG
+273 ATGVTG
-285 PTGNT
+285 PTG
-290 GVTGEI
+290 
-296 GPTGNTGVT
+296 
-305 GEIGPTGNTGATG
+305 
-318 SIGPMGATGPT
+318 
-329 GNTGATGEIGPT
+329 
-341 GNTGVT
+341 
-347 GEIGPTGNTGA
+347 
-358 TGSIGPMGAT
+358 
-368 GPTGNTGVTGEI
+368 
-380 GPTGPTGN
+380 
-388 TGATGSIGP
+388 
-397 MGATGPTGNTGATGS
+397 
-412 IGPTGVTGPTGNT
+412 
-425 GVTGEIGPTGNTGAT
+425 
-440 GSIGPMG
+440 
-447 ATGPTGNTG
+447 
-456 ATGEIGPTGN
+456 
-466 TGVTGEIGPT
+466 
-476 GPTGNTGVTGEIGP
+476 
-490 TGPTGN
+490 
-496 TGVTGSIG
+496 
-504 PTGAT
+504 PTGA
-509 GPTGNSSQPVANF
+509 TGNSSQPVANF

-551 TVDANGTFT
+551 TVDTNGTFT

-610 ILSGYFAGF
+610 VLSGYFAGF

>member
-36 SNSFIK
+36 SNSFVK

-110 RGYLPIGISDTSNYI
+110 RGYLPVGISDTSNYI

-180 NCYPKCECPPIR
+180 NCYPKCECLPIR

-200 GATGPTGSTGPTGEI
+200 GATGSTGPTGVT
-215 GPTGNTG
+215 GPTGS
-222 ATGATG
+222 TGATG

-240 NTGVTGEIGPTG
+240 ATGEIGPTGATGPTGNTGVTGEIGPTGATGPTGNTGVTGEIGPTGATGPTGVTGEIGPTG

-258 SIGPTGATGPTGNTG
+258 SIGPTGVTGPTG
-273 ATGSIGPTGVTG
+273 ATGSIGPTGA
-285 PTGNT
+285 
-290 GVTGEI
+290 
-296 GPTGNTGVT
+296 
-305 GEIGPTGNTGATG
+305 TGA
-318 SIGPMGATGPT
+318 
-329 GNTGATGEIGPT
+329 
-341 GNTGVT
+341 
-347 GEIGPTGNTGA
+347 
-358 TGSIGPMGAT
+358 
-368 GPTGNTGVTGEI
+368 
-380 GPTGPTGN
+380 
-388 TGATGSIGP
+388 
-397 MGATGPTGNTGATGS
+397 
-412 IGPTGVTGPTGNT
+412 TGVTGPTG
-425 GVTGEIGPTGNTGAT
+425 
-440 GSIGPMG
+440 
-447 ATGPTGNTG
+447 
-456 ATGEIGPTGN
+456 
-466 TGVTGEIGPT
+466 
-476 GPTGNTGVTGEIGP
+476 
-490 TGPTGN
+490 
-496 TGVTGSIG
+496 
-504 PTGAT
+504 PTGA
-509 GPTGNSSQPVANF
+509 TGNSSQPVANF

-610 ILSGYFAGF
+610 VLSGYFAGF

>member
-36 SNSFIK
+36 SNSFVK

-180 NCYPKCECPPIR
+180 NCYPKCECLPIR

-200 GATGPTGSTGPTGEI
+200 GATGSTGPTG
-215 GPTGNTG
+215 
-222 ATGATG
+222 ATG
-228 SIGPTGVTGPTG
+228 P
-240 NTGVTGEIGPTG
+240 TGVTGEIGPTG
-252 NTGATG
+252 ATG
-258 SIGPTGATGPTGNTG
+258 PTGPTGNTG

-285 PTGNT
+285 PTGA
-290 GVTGEI
+290 
-296 GPTGNTGVT
+296 
-305 GEIGPTGNTGATG
+305 TGA
-318 SIGPMGATGPT
+318 
-329 GNTGATGEIGPT
+329 
-341 GNTGVT
+341 
-347 GEIGPTGNTGA
+347 
-358 TGSIGPMGAT
+358 
-368 GPTGNTGVTGEI
+368 
-380 GPTGPTGN
+380 
-388 TGATGSIGP
+388 
-397 MGATGPTGNTGATGS
+397 
-412 IGPTGVTGPTGNT
+412 TGVTGPTG
-425 GVTGEIGPTGNTGAT
+425 
-440 GSIGPMG
+440 
-447 ATGPTGNTG
+447 
-456 ATGEIGPTGN
+456 
-466 TGVTGEIGPT
+466 
-476 GPTGNTGVTGEIGP
+476 
-490 TGPTGN
+490 
-496 TGVTGSIG
+496 
-504 PTGAT
+504 PTGA
-509 GPTGNSSQPVANF
+509 TGNSSQPVANF

-610 ILSGYFAGF
+610 VLSGYFAGF

>member
-36 SNSFIK
+36 SNSFVK

-180 NCYPKCECPPIR
+180 NCYPKCECLPIR

-200 GATGPTGSTGPTGEI
+200 GATGSTGPTGVT

-222 ATGATG
+222 ATGSIGPTGVTGPTGSIGPTGVTGSTGSTGATG

-240 NTGVTGEIGPTG
+240 NTGVTGSIGPTGVTGPTG
-252 NTGATG
+252 NTGEIGPTGATGPTGPTG

-273 ATGSIGPTGVTG
+273 V
-285 PTGNT
+285 
-290 GVTGEI
+290 
-296 GPTGNTGVT
+296 
-305 GEIGPTGNTGATG
+305 
-318 SIGPMGATGPT
+318 M
-329 GNTGATGEIGPT
+329 
-341 GNTGVT
+341 
-347 GEIGPTGNTGA
+347 
-358 TGSIGPMGAT
+358 
-368 GPTGNTGVTGEI
+368 
-380 GPTGPTGN
+380 
-388 TGATGSIGP
+388 
-397 MGATGPTGNTGATGS
+397 
-412 IGPTGVTGPTGNT
+412 
-425 GVTGEIGPTGNTGAT
+425 
-440 GSIGPMG
+440 
-447 ATGPTGNTG
+447 
-456 ATGEIGPTGN
+456 
-466 TGVTGEIGPT
+466 GEIGPT

-490 TGPTGN
+490 TGVTGPTGSIGP
-496 TGVTGSIG
+496 TGVTGPTGATGSIGPTGVTGPTGATGSIGPTGVTGPTGATGSIG

-509 GPTGNSSQPVANF
+509 GATGVTGPTGPTGATGNSSQPVANF

-610 ILSGYFAGF
+610 VLSGYFAGF

>member
-36 SNSFIK
+36 SNSFVK

-200 GATGPTGSTGPTGEI
+200 GATGST
-215 GPTGNTG
+215 
-222 ATGATG
+222 
-228 SIGPTGVTGPTG
+228 GPTGVTGPTG
-240 NTGVTGEIGPTG
+240 S
-252 NTGATG
+252 TGATG
-258 SIGPTGATGPTGNTG
+258 SIGPTGPTGNTG

-285 PTGNT
+285 PTG
-290 GVTGEI
+290 
-296 GPTGNTGVT
+296 
-305 GEIGPTGNTGATG
+305 A
-318 SIGPMGATGPT
+318 
-329 GNTGATGEIGPT
+329 
-341 GNTGVT
+341 
-347 GEIGPTGNTGA
+347 
-358 TGSIGPMGAT
+358 
-368 GPTGNTGVTGEI
+368 
-380 GPTGPTGN
+380 
-388 TGATGSIGP
+388 
-397 MGATGPTGNTGATGS
+397 
-412 IGPTGVTGPTGNT
+412 TGVTGPTG
-425 GVTGEIGPTGNTGAT
+425 
-440 GSIGPMG
+440 
-447 ATGPTGNTG
+447 
-456 ATGEIGPTGN
+456 
-466 TGVTGEIGPT
+466 
-476 GPTGNTGVTGEIGP
+476 
-490 TGPTGN
+490 
-496 TGVTGSIG
+496 
-504 PTGAT
+504 PTGA
-509 GPTGNSSQPVANF
+509 TGNSSQPVANF

-610 ILSGYFAGF
+610 VLSGYFAGF

>member
-36 SNSFIK
+36 SNSFVK

-110 RGYLPIGISDTSNYI
+110 RGYLPVGISDTSNYI

-180 NCYPKCECPPIR
+180 NCYPKCECLPIR

-200 GATGPTGSTGPTGEI
+200 GATGSTGPTGVTGPTGSTGATGSIGPT

-222 ATGATG
+222 ATGSIGPTGVTGPTGSTGATG

-240 NTGVTGEIGPTG
+240 NTGVTG
-252 NTGATG
+252 

-273 ATGSIGPTGVTG
+273 VTGSIGPTGVTG

-290 GVTGEI
+290 GEI
-296 GPTGNTGVT
+296 GPTG
-305 GEIGPTGNTGATG
+305 
-318 SIGPMGATGPT
+318 ATGP
-329 GNTGATGEIGPT
+329 
-341 GNTGVT
+341 
-347 GEIGPTGNTGA
+347 
-358 TGSIGPMGAT
+358 
-368 GPTGNTGVTGEI
+368 
-380 GPTGPTGN
+380 
-388 TGATGSIGP
+388 
-397 MGATGPTGNTGATGS
+397 
-412 IGPTGVTGPTGNT
+412 
-425 GVTGEIGPTGNTGAT
+425 
-440 GSIGPMG
+440 
-447 ATGPTGNTG
+447 
-456 ATGEIGPTGN
+456 
-466 TGVTGEIGPT
+466 
-476 GPTGNTGVTGEIGP
+476 
-490 TGPTGN
+490 

-509 GPTGNSSQPVANF
+509 GPTGEIGPTGATGATGVTGSIGATGATGPTGATGVTGEIGPTGPTGATGNSSQPVANF

-610 ILSGYFAGF
+610 VLSGYFAGF

>member
-36 SNSFIK
+36 SNSFVK

-110 RGYLPIGISDTSNYI
+110 RGYLPVGISDTSNYI

-180 NCYPKCECPPIR
+180 NCYPKCECLPIR

-200 GATGPTGSTGPTGEI
+200 GATGSTGPTGVTGPTGSTGATGSIGPT

-222 ATGATG
+222 ATGSIGPTGVTGPTGSTGATG

-240 NTGVTGEIGPTG
+240 NTGVTGSIGPTGATGPTG
-252 NTGATG
+252 NTGVTGSIGPTGVTGPTGNTGEIGPTGATGPTGVTG
-258 SIGPTGATGPTGNTG
+258 SIGPTGATGPTGETGVTGEIGPTGATGPTGNTGVTGEIGPTGATGPTGVTGEIGPTGNTG

-285 PTGNT
+285 PTG
-290 GVTGEI
+290 
-296 GPTGNTGVT
+296 
-305 GEIGPTGNTGATG
+305 A
-318 SIGPMGATGPT
+318 
-329 GNTGATGEIGPT
+329 
-341 GNTGVT
+341 
-347 GEIGPTGNTGA
+347 
-358 TGSIGPMGAT
+358 
-368 GPTGNTGVTGEI
+368 
-380 GPTGPTGN
+380 
-388 TGATGSIGP
+388 
-397 MGATGPTGNTGATGS
+397 
-412 IGPTGVTGPTGNT
+412 
-425 GVTGEIGPTGNTGAT
+425 
-440 GSIGPMG
+440 
-447 ATGPTGNTG
+447 
-456 ATGEIGPTGN
+456 
-466 TGVTGEIGPT
+466 
-476 GPTGNTGVTGEIGP
+476 
-490 TGPTGN
+490 
-496 TGVTGSIG
+496 TGSIG

-509 GPTGNSSQPVANF
+509 GATGVTGPTGPTGATGNSSQPVANF

-610 ILSGYFAGF
+610 VLSGYFAGF

>member
-36 SNSFIK
+36 SNSFVK

-110 RGYLPIGISDTSNYI
+110 RGYLPVGISDTSNYI

-180 NCYPKCECPPIR
+180 NCYPKCECLPIR

-200 GATGPTGSTGPTGEI
+200 GATGSTGPTGVTGPTGSTGATGSIGPT

-222 ATGATG
+222 ATGSIGPTGVTGPTGSTGATG

-240 NTGVTGEIGPTG
+240 NTGVTGSIGPTGATGPTG
-252 NTGATG
+252 NTGVTG
-258 SIGPTGATGPTGNTG
+258 SIGPTGATGPTGNTGEIGPTGATGPTGNTGVTGEIGPTGATGPTGNTGVTGEIGPTGATGPTGVTGEIGPTGNTG

-285 PTGNT
+285 PTG
-290 GVTGEI
+290 
-296 GPTGNTGVT
+296 
-305 GEIGPTGNTGATG
+305 A
-318 SIGPMGATGPT
+318 
-329 GNTGATGEIGPT
+329 
-341 GNTGVT
+341 
-347 GEIGPTGNTGA
+347 
-358 TGSIGPMGAT
+358 
-368 GPTGNTGVTGEI
+368 
-380 GPTGPTGN
+380 
-388 TGATGSIGP
+388 
-397 MGATGPTGNTGATGS
+397 
-412 IGPTGVTGPTGNT
+412 
-425 GVTGEIGPTGNTGAT
+425 
-440 GSIGPMG
+440 
-447 ATGPTGNTG
+447 
-456 ATGEIGPTGN
+456 
-466 TGVTGEIGPT
+466 
-476 GPTGNTGVTGEIGP
+476 
-490 TGPTGN
+490 
-496 TGVTGSIG
+496 TGSIG

-509 GPTGNSSQPVANF
+509 GATGVTGPTGPTGATGNSSQPVANF

-610 ILSGYFAGF
+610 VLSGYFAGF